1 MLNNN
6 QLKGIENNS
15 VNDKLS
21 IPNWNKRSNISNAK
35 WQKVHNEI

>member
-15 VNDKLS
+15 VNDEQS
-21 IPNWNKRSNISNAK
+21 IPIWNKRSNISNAY